1 MMVARGETKTPKIK
15 SQDQTTMTTNMV
27 SEVLLFSHNLIA
39 PKIPNGLKYNKMK
52 KLYCIC

>member
-15 SQDQTTMTTNMV
+15 SQDQTTTTNTV
-27 SEVLLFSHNLIA
+27 SEALLFSHKLIA